1 MLDVR
6 TVTRFQ
12 EMTGLEVSSLFNQGQ
27 FSSLQSLR
35 SFAQFS
41 SRFLREYLAH
51 EPAVSGHTLGQ
62 VLETLH
68 LAEYFSPRFA
78 SSLLQTPFAKAVEQI
93 ETFTRHSIQLIQAF
107 YLTRVAAADPILREH
122 GFKIVRVTSRGTEI
136 YPTMC
141 DFEKRDVDRFRVEL
155 DPDGKLAN
163 EGFSHAQVQSH
174 IMQAQEKLTR
184 MGWVIAETMLNR
196 SFTDGE
202 GSLQGQEISGVSV
215 PYAKALGTDYS
226 QL

>member
-1 MLDVR
+1 
-6 TVTRFQ
+6 
-12 EMTGLEVSSLFNQGQ
+12 
-27 FSSLQSLR
+27 
-35 SFAQFS
+35 
-41 SRFLREYLAH
+41 LREYLEH

-62 VLETLH
+62 VLQTLQ
-68 LAEYFSPRFA
+68 LAESFSPRFA
-78 SSLLQTPFAKAVEQI
+78 SSLLQAPFGQAVEQI
-93 ETFTRHSIQLIQAF
+93 ETFARHSIQLIQAF
-107 YLTRVAAADPILREH
+107 YLTRVAAAEPILREH

-155 DPDGKLAN
+155 DPQGKLAN
-163 EGFSHAQVQSH
+163 EGYSHALVQSH
-174 IMQAQEKLTR
+174 IMQAQEKLSR
-184 MGWVIAETMLNR
+184 MGWIIAETMLNR

-202 GSLQGQEISGVSV
+202 GPLQGQEISGVSV